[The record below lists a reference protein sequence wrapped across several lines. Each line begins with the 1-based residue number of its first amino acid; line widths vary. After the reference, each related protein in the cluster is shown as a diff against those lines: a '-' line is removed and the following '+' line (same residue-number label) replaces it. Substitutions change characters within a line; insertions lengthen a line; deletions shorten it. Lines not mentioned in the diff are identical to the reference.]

1 MLKGRNITALTR
13 TATDYVT
20 VAQIKRHLNIESDN
34 TDHDTYLG
42 EMLPACFDLVDSLV
56 GYCTRKSTVEYLFDQ
71 PETSQGDYMGSTLS
85 IGNCFHVPARVMSVS
100 SVKYLDSNGAEQ
112 TLTAGTDY
120 QQLNS
125 FAGHYGADIE
135 LINEPSSLYDYGW
148 RYKVTVVEGF
158 EPASANPTN
167 KSHIM
172 PDALIHAVKLFAGQY
187 WSERMG
193 IVIGT
198 IQTKMDFAQEMLL
211 TKYKIREFI

>member
-56 GYCTRKSTVEYLFDQ
+56 GYCTRKSTVEYLFDE

-112 TLTAGTDY
+112 TLSAGTDY

-172 PDALIHAVKLFAGQY
+172 PDALIHAVKLLASQY
-187 WSERMG
+187 WANRMG
-193 IVIGT
+193 ISFG
-198 IQTKMDFAQEMLL
+198 AQANEIPFTVKQLVR
-211 TKYKIREFI
+211 KYSVKEFV